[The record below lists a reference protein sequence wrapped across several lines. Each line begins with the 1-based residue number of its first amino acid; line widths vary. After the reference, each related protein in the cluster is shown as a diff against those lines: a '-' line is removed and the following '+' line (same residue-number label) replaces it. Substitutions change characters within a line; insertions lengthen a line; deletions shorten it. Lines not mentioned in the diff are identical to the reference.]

1 MKTRYFA
8 FFAAT
13 LVLAACGTP
22 RMTAVETDVTRYAGV
37 LSCTFCP
44 GGTQTEL
51 RIRDNGTYELRQTY
65 ADTDDRPD
73 RTGNSSGQWTLLTA
87 GEGGRAIYRLTDRE
101 SGEIRY
107 FERHSSRE
115 LRKLDE
121 NMRAPADAGERS
133 LMRIDA

>member
-1 MKTRYFA
+1 MKARYFA
-8 FFAAT
+8 LLAVT
-13 LVLAACGTP
+13 LVFAACGTP

-73 RTGNSSGQWTLLTA
+73 RTGNSRGQWTLLTG
-87 GEGGRAIYRLTDRE
+87 GEDVRAIYHLTDRDT
-101 SGEIRY
+101 GEIRY
-107 FERHSSRE
+107 FERYSSRE
-115 LRKLDE
+115 LRKLDD
-121 NMRAPADAGERS
+121 NMRAPSGAGERS
-133 LMRIDA
+133 LMRIDD